1 MPEDA
6 LQRQNV
12 AAIHHEV
19 TCEGLTEYV
28 NELPLRQFNARIAYA
43 HAEGAR
49 RIFKNVVA
57 YDF

>member
-1 MPEDA
+1 VPEDA

-19 TCEGLTEYV
+19 TREGVTEYV
-28 NELPLRQFNARIAYA
+28 SELPIRQFNARIAYA
-43 HAEGAR
+43 HTEDAR
-49 RIFKNVVA
+49 RIFKNAVA

>member
-19 TCEGLTEYV
+19 TREGVTEYV
-28 NELPLRQFNARIAYA
+28 SELSPIQLS
-43 HAEGAR
+43 GCL
-49 RIFKNVVA
+49 IFKF
-57 YDF
+57 YHYSPGGIIGR